1 MDGIFAGLEN
11 SKMDPRERLV
21 GKRDRRLVDTQKRI
35 QASRRLVD
43 KKDPRGLQDKN
54 HSGWI
59 FS

>member
-35 QASRRLVD
+35 QASREGPKMSPGQKPLRLD
-43 KKDPRGLQDKN
+43 F
-54 HSGWI
+54 
-59 FS
+59 FSP